1 MHLIELYNS
10 EFLQNSYVV
19 TVFPLLYLP
28 NWLSYI
34 AWLVLILI
42 KVRRDP
48 LEFQELH
55 TSNNYYS
62 YERHQLVETSG
73 GAALCR
79 AEIVC
84 IKVAHTAHPQTFR
97 AGTDQLISLSLKQVQ
112 QCQTTVSSAAM
123 AFLDSIIRVE

>member
-1 MHLIELYNS
+1 MHLIELYS

-19 TVFPLLYLP
+19 TVFPFAFLH
-28 NWLSYI
+28 
-34 AWLVLILI
+34 
-42 KVRRDP
+42 P

-97 AGTDQLISLSLKQVQ
+97 AGTDQLISLNLKQVQ